1 MSIRILAMICLLCIY
16 FASEIDAAENGRS
29 SFNEL
34 LVDSHQR
41 SYILYRPLTANT
53 EELPLMIV
61 LHGGLGNASYMQ
73 KSTGMDEIADAGR
86 FIVAYPNGVG
96 GRFAPNRRTWNAGS
110 CCGRAVRENSDDVR
124 FIEKMIED
132 IASKHAIDTRR
143 IYVAGMSN
151 GAMMAY
157 RLACEIPDRIAAIIA
172 VAGTLA
178 VRNCDAAKDIPV
190 LHIHGTEDNNVPVN
204 GGVGRQSVSGI
215 SHRSVSDTV
224 ELITR
229 SRRCQAPEVRTES
242 GGIQISSYHCADGAP
257 VRVVLISGG
266 GHVWPGGYGKR
277 NKDSTAHKFS
287 ASKQAW
293 EFAKQFSKIAK

>member
-1 MSIRILAMICLLCIY
+1 MLVMICLLCIY
-16 FASEIDAAENGRS
+16 FANEIDAAENGRS

-34 LVDSHQR
+34 LVDRITR
-41 SYILYRPLTANT
+41 SYILYRPMASNT
-53 EELPLMIV
+53 SDLPLMIV
-61 LHGGLGNASYMQ
+61 LHGGLGNARYMQ
-73 KSTGMDEIADAGR
+73 KSTGMNEIADTGQ

-96 GRFAPNRRTWNAGS
+96 GRFAIKNRRTWNAGL
-110 CCGRAVRENSDDVR
+110 CCGRAAKKNVDDVR

-132 IASKHAIDTRR
+132 IGSKLSIDTRR

-178 VRNCDAAKDIPV
+178 VGNCDAAKDIPV
-190 LHIHGTEDNNVPVN
+190 LHIHGTEDKNVPVK
-204 GGVGRQSVSGI
+204 GGVGLKSVAGI
-215 SHRSVSDTV
+215 AHRSVSDTV
-224 ELITR
+224 KLITR
-229 SRRCQAPEVRTES
+229 SRRCQAPDVRTES
-242 GGIQISSYHCADGAP
+242 GGIQISSYHCANGAP

-266 GHVWPGGYGKR
+266 GHLWPGGYGKR
-277 NKDSTAHKFS
+277 NKDSTTHKFS

-293 EFAKQFSKIAK
+293 EFAKQFSKISK